1 MRIYTLLRPL
11 RVSQRNGRNLADRKV
26 QHISRSICTLGV
38 LTPIFEGILA
48 ALAIAAL
55 AAGLLINASVPL
67 DAPSIPAGM
76 EYEAN

>member
-1 MRIYTLLRPL
+1 
-11 RVSQRNGRNLADRKV
+11 
-26 QHISRSICTLGV
+26 V

-67 DAPSIPAGM
+67 DAPSIPVSM

>member
-1 MRIYTLLRPL
+1 MSIDPRPL
-11 RVSQRNGRNLADRKV
+11 RGSQHSSCYDLPRRC
-26 QHISRSICTLGV
+26 STFPPTICALGV

-55 AAGLLINASVPL
+55 AAGLLINAS
-67 DAPSIPAGM
+67 APFESSTIPVSM